1 MLAKYLYGNYQRLMT
16 TEIIIIFA
24 ILLTVM
30 LLFALEVFS
39 IDKIALLIIVVL
51 VWCGLVS
58 PEEAISGF
66 SNTATITILCIM
78 IIAIAMEQNGVITWL
93 ADGLKKLHAFHLA
106 LLIPFYMLISGT
118 ISSFI
123 STTAVVIVFI
133 KLMTELSIRYQI
145 PQGKLLLPISFAGI
159 LGGSCTLMGTSTNL
173 VVNSVARQLGAER
186 FGFFEF
192 TQYGVIFLI
201 TGIAIVTIASIGW
214 LPSGRNDNLSHRYHL
229 NEYLTTVTIGEGS
242 DLIGKRMEETFLYES
257 AEMKVL
263 KLIRDDIETKN
274 PGKYITLKANDVLLL
289 LCKMEDILRIKK
301 DNRLTIRRQE
311 TEPEENAT
319 PAKSDNKPKNTI
331 IELLML
337 PGAPLLNKR
346 LRDLQEYMIHGALPL
361 AIKKRRRIGNETERL
376 MHVSID
382 RVALKVGDRLLVE
395 IPEHK
400 IPEFTA
406 DENMAVLQ
414 SYMAPVYVKP
424 VKKYLSFA
432 ILLMVITGA
441 AAGLATVLTAAL
453 TGCALLLLTNCITL
467 THVYHK
473 INWEIIFL
481 LAGMFPLG
489 IAMHNS
495 GADVWLS
502 EQLINLLQGKDPV
515 FALAIIFGVTMFI
528 SGLISNNATA
538 VIMTPIAIAFAKGM
552 DLPLRPFILAVLFAA
567 NFSFFTP
574 MGYQTNTLIYGM
586 GIYKFKHFLVIGG
599 ILSVILWGLATWLL
613 SGML

>member
-1 MLAKYLYGNYQRLMT
+1 MT
-16 TEIIIIFA
+16 AEIIIIFA
-24 ILLTVM
+24 ILLVVM

-39 IDKIALLIIVVL
+39 IDKIAILIIVAL

-66 SNTATITILCIM
+66 ANTATITILSIM
-78 IIAIAMEQNGVITWL
+78 IIAVAMEQNGVITWL
-93 ADGLKKLHAFHLA
+93 ANGLKKLHAFNLV
-106 LLIPFYMLISGT
+106 LLIPCYMLISGT

-159 LGGSCTLMGTSTNL
+159 MGGSCTLMGTSTNL
-173 VVNSVARQLGAER
+173 VVNAVARQLGAER
-186 FGFFEF
+186 FSFFEF
-192 TQYGVIFLI
+192 TQYGAIFLI
-201 TGIAIVTIASIGW
+201 IGIVIVTIAAIWW
-214 LPSGRNDNLSHRYHL
+214 LPSGKTDNLSSSYHL
-229 NEYLTTVTIGEGS
+229 DEYLTTVTIDEDS
-242 DLIGKRMEETFLYES
+242 DLIGKRIEETFLFNNN
-257 AEMKVL
+257 AIKVL
-263 KLIRDDIETKN
+263 KLIRDDIETKK

-289 LCKMEDILRIKK
+289 LCKMEDILKLK
-301 DNRLTIRRQE
+301 EDNRFTISGQE
-311 TEPEENAT
+311 EASEEEDEK
-319 PAKSDNKPKNTI
+319 PKKDNKPKNTI

-346 LRDLQEYMIHGALPL
+346 LSDLQEYMIHGALPL
-361 AIKKRRRIGNETERL
+361 AIKKRKRIGNETERL

-400 IPEFTA
+400 IPEFA
-406 DENMAVLQ
+406 PDENMAVLQ
-414 SYMAPVYVKP
+414 SYIAPAYVKP
-424 VKKYLSFA
+424 AKKYISFS
-432 ILLMVITGA
+432 ILLLVIA
-441 AAGLATVLTAAL
+441 AAATGLATVLTAAL
-453 TGCALLLLTNCITL
+453 SGCALLLLTNCINL
-467 THVYHK
+467 THVYNK

-502 EQLINLLQGKDPV
+502 DQLINLLQGKDPV
-515 FALAIIFGVTMFI
+515 LALAIIFGVTMFI

-552 DLPLRPFILAVLFAA
+552 ELPLRPFILAVLFAA

-574 MGYQTNTLIYGM
+574 MGYQTNTLIYSM

-599 ILSVILWGLATWLL
+599 ILSLTLWGIATWIL

>member
-1 MLAKYLYGNYQRLMT
+1 MT
-16 TEIIIIFA
+16 AEIITIFA
-24 ILLTVM
+24 ILLVVM

-51 VWCGLVS
+51 IWCGLVS

-66 SNTATITILCIM
+66 SNTATITILSIM
-78 IIAIAMEQNGVITWL
+78 IIALAMEQNGVINWL
-93 ADGLKKLHAFHLA
+93 ANGLKKLHAFHLA
-106 LLIPFYMLISGT
+106 LLIPFYMIISGS

-173 VVNSVARQLGAER
+173 VVNAVARQLGAER

-192 TQYGVIFLI
+192 TGYGVIFLI
-201 TGIAIVTIASIGW
+201 AGVVIVTIASLWW
-214 LPSGRNDNLSHRYHL
+214 LPSGKNDNLSRQYHL
-229 NEYLTTVTIGEGS
+229 DQYLTTVTINDGS
-242 DLIGKRMEETFLYES
+242 ELAGKRIEETFLYS
-257 AEMKVL
+257 TGSINIL

-274 PGKYITLKANDVLLL
+274 PGKYIVLKAGDELLL
-289 LCKMEDILRIKK
+289 LCKMEDIVQIKK
-301 DNRLTIRRQE
+301 NKEFTVRNEKEQE
-311 TEPEENAT
+311 GDDDKLV
-319 PAKSDNKPKNTI
+319 KSGDKPKNTI

-337 PGAPLLNKR
+337 PGAPLLNKK
-346 LRDLQEYMIHGALPL
+346 LRDLEEYMIHGALPL
-361 AIKKRRRIGNETERL
+361 AIKKRRKLGNETERL

-382 RVALKVGDRLLVE
+382 RVSLKVGDRLLVE

-400 IPEFTA
+400 IAEFA
-406 DENMAVLQ
+406 PDENMAVLQ
-414 SYMAPVYVKP
+414 SFLAPAHYNP
-424 VKKYLSFA
+424 TKKYVSFA
-432 ILLMVITGA
+432 ILLLVITA
-441 AAGLATVLTAAL
+441 AATGLATILTATL
-453 TGCALLLLTNCITL
+453 SGCALLLLTNCLTL
-467 THVYHK
+467 TNVYSK

-495 GADVWLS
+495 GADTWLS
-502 EQLINLLQGKDPV
+502 EQLINLLQGRNPV
-515 FALAIIFGVTMFI
+515 FALATIFGVTMFI

-599 ILSVILWGLATWLL
+599 ILSVVLWGLATWLL